1 MNHLTAVGEGCWELP
16 RHAHVV
22 AYENGDRAL
31 LTVYHCG
38 AAQAPP
44 AAQVIGRIVR
54 VSADHEQTH
63 TPTGYTVGLREP
75 AVLERQADREWLI
88 RSRKE

>member
-1 MNHLTAVGEGCWELP
+1 MNRLASAGENRWELP
-16 RHAHVV
+16 QHAHVV
-22 AYENGDRAL
+22 AYENGERAL

-54 VSADHEQTH
+54 VAADHEQTH
-63 TPTGYTVGLREP
+63 TPMGYTVGLREP
-75 AVLERQADREWLI
+75 AVLEQQAEREWVI
-88 RSRKE
+88 RERE

>member
-1 MNHLTAVGEGCWELP
+1 MNHLAPAGENRWELP

-22 AYENGDRAL
+22 AYENGERAL
-31 LTVYHCG
+31 LTVYYYA

-54 VSADHEQTH
+54 VAAEHEQTH
-63 TPTGYTVGLREP
+63 TPMGYTVGLREP
-75 AVLERQADREWLI
+75 AVLEQQAEREWVI
-88 RSRKE
+88 RERE